1 MSISSNTFN
10 KEYYYNI
17 CLGSEEFKKS
27 KGLVL
32 NQRVKGMIDS
42 FNLSQSMDVLEIGCG
57 RGDTTMYIAKK
68 VNAIVGSDYSRAA
81 IQIANNIKTK
91 YSSQIRKKVKF
102 KIMKADNLDFKNN
115 SFDMIIFIDTIDH
128 LNKTEINKTFKE
140 ILRVLRPNG
149 NIFIKTCS
157 NRILLDKTYKYYIF
171 PLNKVFTWIDKKI
184 KKIKYESLPHN
195 PRTREASEQH
205 INEPDYFYLRKVFE
219 RYGLKGSVKA
229 ETGFVIQNKSLRS
242 ILYNLIVTLYPFSK
256 YFPLNILFAHSFSAT
271 LRSKKK

>member
-1 MSISSNTFN
+1 MSVNSRAFD
-10 KEYYYNI
+10 KEYYYNK

-32 NQRVKGMIDS
+32 NQKVKGMIDS
-42 FNLSQSMDVLEIGCG
+42 LNLNQSMDVLEIGCG

-68 VNAIVGSDYSRAA
+68 VNSIAGIDYSKAA
-81 IQIANNIKTK
+81 IQIAN
-91 YSSQIRKKVKF
+91 KF
-102 KIMKADNLDFKNN
+102 KVMKADNLDFKNN
-115 SFDMIIFIDTIDH
+115 SFDMVVFIDTIDH

-149 NIFIKTCS
+149 NVFIKTCS

-184 KKIKYESLPHN
+184 KKIEYESLPHN

-219 RYGLKGSVKA
+219 RYGLKGRVKA
-229 ETGFVIQNKSLRS
+229 ETGFVIQNESLRS